1 MTYAVGV
8 DVGGTKIAAGV
19 VDEQGRV
26 VEKTRVPSPTHDP
39 LLLEAA
45 VAEVIAD
52 LKGRHEIGAVGV
64 GVAGFV
70 TAERRGIY
78 FAPHLPDGLDTMA
91 DAVSEQVGLPVVVEN
106 DGNVAAWAEYAF
118 GAGQGV
124 PDQLMVALGTG
135 VGGGLILGGELYRG
149 GHGVAAEVGH
159 ITVEIGGR
167 PCKCGRSGCL
177 EQYASGTALQNEARA
192 RAADGRAPSLLA
204 AAGGDPSA
212 VTGLMVTELAQ
223 AGRPEALSLFDQLAA
238 YLANGISSLVSVLD
252 PTLVL
257 LGGGLSAAGEL
268 LLAPTVAA
276 LGKEITGRGERPAPE
291 LRIAALTNDAGLIGA
306 ADLARRSH
314 G

>member
-19 VDEQGRV
+19 VDEKGQV

-39 LLLEAA
+39 RLLEEA
-45 VAEVIAD
+45 VAEVIAE
-52 LKGRHEIGAVGV
+52 LKARHEIAAVGV

-78 FAPHLPDGLDTMA
+78 FAPHLPEGLDTMA
-91 DAVSEQVGLPVVVEN
+91 DAVADKVGLPVVVEN

-167 PCKCGRSGCL
+167 PCKCGRQGCL
-177 EQYASGTALQNEARA
+177 EQYASGTALQAEARS
-192 RAADGRAPSLLA
+192 RAADGRAPALVA
-204 AAGGDPSA
+204 AAGGDPGA
-212 VTGLMVTELAQ
+212 VTGMMVTELAQ
-223 AGRPEALSLFDQLAA
+223 AGRPEALAMFDELAA

-252 PTLVL
+252 PTLVV
-257 LGGGLSAAGEL
+257 LGGGLSAAGDVL
-268 LLAPTVAA
+268 LQPTVAA
-276 LGKEITGRGERPAPE
+276 LAKEITGRGERPAPG

-306 ADLARRSH
+306 ADLARRSQ

>member
-19 VDEQGRV
+19 VDEQGTV

-39 LLLEAA
+39 VLLQEA
-45 VAEVIAD
+45 VASVITE
-52 LKGRHEIGAVGV
+52 LKQRHEIGAVGV

-78 FAPHLPDGLDTMA
+78 FAPHLPEGLDTMA
-91 DAVSEQVGLPVVVEN
+91 DAVAEQVGLPVVVEN
-106 DGNVAAWAEYAF
+106 DGNVAAWAEYAY
-118 GAGQGV
+118 GAGRGV

-159 ITVEIGGR
+159 LTVVMGGR
-167 PCKCGRSGCL
+167 PCKCGRRGCL
-177 EQYASGTALQNEARA
+177 EQYASGTALQSEARA
-192 RAADGRAPSLLA
+192 RAADGRVPSLLA

-212 VTGLMVTELAQ
+212 VTGVMVTDLAR
-223 AGRPEALSLFDQLAA
+223 AGRPEALSLFDELAG

-257 LGGGLSAAGEL
+257 LGGGLSTAGEL
-268 LLAPTVAA
+268 LLEPTVAA
-276 LGKEITGRGERPAPE
+276 LAKEITGRGERPAPE

-306 ADLARRSH
+306 ADLARRSQR
-314 G
+314 